1 MTAEI
6 QACIRRAGYETL
18 TMQDVRSAHSAA
30 RKMLTALDRL
40 YDVKEH
46 EMGEIEGQMSLEDME
61 DNYVSE

>member
-1 MTAEI
+1 MAVEI
-6 QACIRRAGYETL
+6 QACIRKAEDEPL

-46 EMGEIEGQMSLEDME
+46 ETGEIEGQMSLKDME
-61 DNYVSE
+61 DSYISE